1 MAVLVEEKSDEMVSL
16 VEGIHA
22 IQRSVVALMKAINS
36 IDERLMELEDLIGE
50 VNDESDSVN

>member
-22 IQRSVVALMKAINS
+22 IQRSVVALMQAINKM
-36 IDERLMELEDLIGE
+36 DDRLIQLEELVGE
-50 VNDESDSVN
+50 VDDESDSVN